1 MGIIGID
8 IGGTNIRVGYVEK
21 NDIQKIE
28 AVRIKGGAKKDEVID
43 AIFSLIAKFD
53 LTNVS
58 GIGIGVPSVINIEK
72 GIVYDVQ
79 NIPSWD
85 QVPLKE
91 ILEKRFKTPVRIN
104 NDANCFA
111 VGEKYFGKAKNYN
124 DIIGLIIGTGLGAG
138 VIINNKL
145 YTGRNS
151 GAGEFGMIPF
161 KDNYVEYYC
170 SGQFFKN
177 VYGLTGEELMLM
189 AIQGDPQA
197 IAIFN
202 EYGTN
207 LGEAIKIIMY
217 SLDPQI
223 IVLGGSVS
231 KSYTFFQQKMW
242 DSINSFKYSIS
253 LEKIIVEV
261 SEKENISILGAA
273 ALFLDSN
280 QDGKN
285 L

>member
-8 IGGTNIRVGYVEK
+8 VGGTNIRVGYVEK

-43 AIFSLIAKFD
+43 AIFSLIEKFD

-91 ILEKRFKTPVRIN
+91 ILEKRFKTTVRIN

-253 LEKIIVEV
+253 LEKIIVEF

-280 QDGKN
+280 LDGKN

>member
-8 IGGTNIRVGYVEK
+8 VGGTNIRVGYVEK

-43 AIFSLIAKFD
+43 AIFSLIEKFD

>member
-8 IGGTNIRVGYVEK
+8 VGGTNIRVGYVEK

-43 AIFSLIAKFD
+43 AIFSLIEKFD

-91 ILEKRFKTPVRIN
+91 ILEKRFKTTVRIN

>member
-1 MGIIGID
+1 M
-8 IGGTNIRVGYVEK
+8 
-21 NDIQKIE
+21 QKIE

-43 AIFSLIAKFD
+43 AIFSLIEKFD

-91 ILEKRFKTPVRIN
+91 ILEKRFKTTVRIN